1 MMRNGVTLIELIFSM
16 VIVAIVFSI
25 VPKII
30 FASNKAMSLSIKEDG
45 LFNALTLTNMIYK
58 LPWDPNTI
66 DSNGKILH
74 TNDKGNNDCNR
85 STGYRIGGFKGSRNC
100 IDSEDNTTDI
110 SDNNGATSW
119 ENINDYNGSDTNQT
133 QGREYNL
140 SVSVRYIDMNV
151 NITTTNGGSSS
162 LLVKHNIKEINT
174 TVKGGKKMPNFQSS
188 FFYDSANLGY
198 ININRRS
205 WQ

>member
-1 MMRNGVTLIELIFSM
+1 MRKGLTLIELIFSM
-16 VIVAIVFSI
+16 LIVAIVFSI

-30 FASNKAMSLSIKEDG
+30 FASNKAMSLSIKEDA
-45 LFNALTLTNMIYK
+45 LFNALTLTNMVYK

-66 DSNGKILH
+66 DSGGKILH
-74 TNDKGNNDCNR
+74 TDDNNC
-85 STGYRIGGFKGSRNC
+85 SATGYRVGGFKGSRNC
-100 IDSEDNTTDI
+100 IDSDYSRTNPI
-110 SDNNGATSW
+110 SDNSAATSW
-119 ENINDYNGSDTNQT
+119 ENINDYNGFNKEQT

-140 SVSVRYIDMNV
+140 SVAVSYSDD
-151 NITTTNGGSSS
+151 
-162 LLVKHNIKEINT
+162 NIKEIIT

-188 FFYDSANLGY
+188 FFYESANLGY